1 MKAAFIC
8 LMLVS
13 TICATNLDSLLN
25 ASVNGERKAR
35 ALQGF
40 FVNRGVTVANYGP
53 KLTPPDVLFG
63 PHEPIPV
70 PPVVPSMSIDNE
82 ARLRQVEISMAKMS
96 VILENLQKQSDS
108 HSDNLNLFV
117 KILEILIG
125 SLTSISVALIGF
137 WKFKKS

>member
-1 MKAAFIC
+1 
-8 LMLVS
+8 
-13 TICATNLDSLLN
+13 
-25 ASVNGERKAR
+25 
-35 ALQGF
+35 
-40 FVNRGVTVANYGP
+40 
-53 KLTPPDVLFG
+53 
-63 PHEPIPV
+63 
-70 PPVVPSMSIDNE
+70 MSIDNE

>member
-1 MKAAFIC
+1 MKAAAIV
-8 LMLVS
+8 LIMVS
-13 TICATNLDSLLN
+13 AVCATNLDSLLN
-25 ASVNGERKAR
+25 ASAKGERKAR
-35 ALQGF
+35 VLQGF
-40 FVNRGVTVANYGP
+40 IVHNGVTVANYSP

-63 PHEPIPV
+63 SSAPTHTLPMV
-70 PPVVPSMSIDNE
+70 PPSAVDND

-117 KILEILIG
+117 KILEILLG
-125 SLTSISVALIGF
+125 SLTSIAVALIGF